1 MVVFVLV
8 AYGLVK
14 SFDTRHITYLPANA
28 TILSVT
34 PNCSATDAAK
44 PKPGEAG
51 SMFSGSCAEVAAKV
65 AALPDRV
72 FTTTRYS
79 TSLKLGFVTA
89 EGKPVR
95 AESYA
100 STLGLADDVQPGKTV
115 RIFYQ
120 NTSPQRVQS
129 APPGAFDE
137 LKAVLA
143 LLGLLLVSG
152 YIAFFRRR

>member
-8 AYGLVK
+8 AYGLVTGIDAWK
-14 SFDTRHITYLPANA
+14 IEYLPANA

-34 PNCSATDAAK
+34 PNCSATDTAK
-44 PKPGEAG
+44 PKPGEARR
-51 SMFSGSCAEVAAKV
+51 MFSGSCAEVATKV

-79 TSLKLGFVTA
+79 ISLKLGFVTA

-95 AESYA
+95 ADSYT
-100 STLGLADDVQPGKTV
+100 STLGLADDVQPGKT
-115 RIFYQ
+115 IKMFYR
-120 NTSPQRVQS
+120 NTDPQRVQS

-152 YIAFFRRR
+152 FIAFFRRR